1 MYSQFLQIGEV
12 LEYVGWE
19 LRDVVHAQV
28 TVETRTGLETRQQAP
43 ATLLH
48 WSLGCTYFDPESFR
62 EVADP
67 FPVTVLYTIKRLL
80 PRGSS

>member
-12 LEYVGWE
+12 LEYIGWE

-43 ATLLH
+43 MTLLH
-48 WSLGCTYFDPESFR
+48 W
-62 EVADP
+62 
-67 FPVTVLYTIKRLL
+67 
-80 PRGSS
+80 